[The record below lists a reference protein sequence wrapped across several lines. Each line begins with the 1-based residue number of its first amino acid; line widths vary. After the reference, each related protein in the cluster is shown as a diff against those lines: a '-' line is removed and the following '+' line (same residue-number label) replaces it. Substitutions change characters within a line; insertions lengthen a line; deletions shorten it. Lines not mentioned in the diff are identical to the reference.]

1 MVDAYNQYMGYTTL
15 PPSGAIVSAGAAV
28 VAQTAQ
34 GRDLMDGRVATRCTT
49 LLRGVASSGHSDTEV
64 AAFCRAAYTPEMCGT
79 LRTSLGK
86 MPWSEAKVQ
95 DVCQQW
101 DADVMTRGLMSYDE
115 LSESLEASANT
126 KAQLGY
132 NMPRNSDGTVNID
145 QSVQM
150 KLAQTQS
157 MVDAY
162 NQYMGYTTLPPSG
175 AVGSAGPAVAAQA
188 AQGLAQ
194 GAAGAAQVADQVSE
208 SAVTV
213 KGSAN

>member
-1 MVDAYNQYMGYTTL
+1 MVRWL
-15 PPSGAIVSAGAAV
+15 FFVSVTVPA
-28 VAQTAQ
+28 
-34 GRDLMDGRVATRCTT
+34 VATANEGVAAKCTS
-49 LLRGVASSGHSDTEV
+49 LLRGVASSGHSDAEV

-79 LRTSLGK
+79 LRASLGK
-86 MPWSEAKVQ
+86 MPWSEAKIQ
-95 DVCQQW
+95 DACQQW

-162 NQYMGYTTLPPSG
+162 NQYMGYTTLPPPG
-175 AVGSAGPAVAAQA
+175 AVGSAGAVVVAQMAQGRDLMDGRVAAKCSSLLR
-188 AQGLAQ
+188 G
-194 GAAGAAQVADQVSE
+194 V
-208 SAVTV
+208 
-213 KGSAN
+213 